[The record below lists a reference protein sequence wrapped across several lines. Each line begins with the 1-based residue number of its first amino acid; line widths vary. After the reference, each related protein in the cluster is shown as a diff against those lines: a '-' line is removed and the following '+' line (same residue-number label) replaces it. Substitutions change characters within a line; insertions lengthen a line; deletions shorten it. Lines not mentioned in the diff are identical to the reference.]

1 MKATIEKIE
10 NLSPRVK
17 RFVLSLERM
26 VVFESGQFIVLTAT
40 VDGVELQR
48 SYSIASIES
57 GSPVSHLEL
66 CISLNNLGK
75 VTPWLFQQCEGAMLD
90 ISEPQGGFV
99 LRPTSAD
106 VDVVFVCTGTGVA
119 PFRSMIQSCL
129 TLNPNRKVHLVFGN
143 RTEVD
148 VLYHEQWQE
157 LAKTTTQFVYYPVI
171 SRPDANLDPLLF
183 HHGYV
188 HEVYKP
194 LIQEN
199 PNTHVY
205 VCGWEVMCT
214 EARQQLKGMG
224 LTRRQYF
231 FEQYDG

>member
-17 RFVLSLERM
+17 QFVLSLEKA
-26 VVFESGQFIVLTAT
+26 VVFEAGQFVVLTT
-40 VDGVELQR
+40 NFNGTEFQR
-48 SYSIASIES
+48 SYSIASQES
-57 GSPVSHLEL
+57 GVPVLRLAL
-66 CISLNNLGK
+66 CISLNEGGQ
-75 VTPWLFQQCEGAMLD
+75 VTPWLFGLKEGAMLE

-99 LRPTSAD
+99 LRPTSHD

-129 TLNPNRKVHLVFGN
+129 SSNPNRKVHLVFGN
-143 RTEVD
+143 RTTAD
-148 VLYHEQWQE
+148 VLYHEQWQA
-157 LAKTTTQFVYYPVI
+157 LAKTKPPFFYHPVI
-171 SRPDANLDPLLF
+171 SRPEANLPQSVF
-183 HHGYV
+183 QNGYV
-188 HEVYKP
+188 HGVYKP

-199 PNTHVY
+199 LNAHVY
-205 VCGWEVMCT
+205 VCGWEAMCT

>member
-1 MKATIEKIE
+1 MIATIASIRS
-10 NLSPRVK
+10 LSPRVK
-17 RFVLSLERM
+17 EFVLRLS
-26 VVFESGQFIVLTAT
+26 ESVSFAAGQFVVLSAE
-40 VDGVELQR
+40 VQGEMFQR
-48 SYSIASIES
+48 SYSIANERD
-57 GSPVSHLEL
+57 GDTQEVRL
-66 CISLNNLGK
+66 CVALNEAGK

-99 LRPTSAD
+99 LRPTSAE

-143 RTEVD
+143 RTEAD

-157 LAKTTTQFVYYPVI
+157 LANTVTQFFYHPVI
-171 SRPDANLDPLLF
+171 SRPDANLEPLLF